1 LILICINYVALGART
16 IEDTTNVVYVRMSID
31 RISQLNRFLGLVLI
45 ALYFALALTFVPDLL
60 PSSSIAI
67 LLTGSGQR
75 WPRSP
80 PVDAYKGNWGS
91 P

>member
-1 LILICINYVALGART
+1 
-16 IEDTTNVVYVRMSID
+16 VVYVRMSID

-75 WPRSP
+75 
-80 PVDAYKGNWGS
+80 
-91 P
+91 